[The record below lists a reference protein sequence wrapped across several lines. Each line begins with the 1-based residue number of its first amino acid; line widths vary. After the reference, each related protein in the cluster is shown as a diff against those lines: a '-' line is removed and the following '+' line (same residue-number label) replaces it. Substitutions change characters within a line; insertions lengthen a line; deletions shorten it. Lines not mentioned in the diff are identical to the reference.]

1 MSSNLAHNCKIVRCS
16 NAVAAGTT
24 TVNGTGVD
32 TAGYEGVLFVL
43 QLGAL
48 TATNV
53 TTLKAQGSSD
63 DGSADAYAD
72 MAGASAVAADTESGK
87 ILYLDVADP
96 REKWVRPVVTRA
108 TANAVIESIIA
119 ILYGPKSM
127 PTAQNATG
135 TSGGTV
141 IRNV

>member
-1 MSSNLAHNCKIVRCS
+1 MASNLAHNCKIVRCS

-24 TVNGTGVD
+24 AVNGTGVD
-32 TAGYEGVLFVL
+32 TSGYEGVLFIA

-53 TTLKAQGSSD
+53 TTLKAQSSTD
-63 DGSADAYAD
+63 DGSSDAYAD
-72 MAGASAVAADTESGK
+72 MSGESKAAADTESSK

-96 REKWVRPVVTRA
+96 LERWVRPVLTRA
-108 TANAVIESIIA
+108 TANAVVESVIA
-119 ILYGPKSM
+119 VLYGPKKM
-127 PTAQNATG
+127 PTAQDATG

-141 IRNV
+141 VRNV